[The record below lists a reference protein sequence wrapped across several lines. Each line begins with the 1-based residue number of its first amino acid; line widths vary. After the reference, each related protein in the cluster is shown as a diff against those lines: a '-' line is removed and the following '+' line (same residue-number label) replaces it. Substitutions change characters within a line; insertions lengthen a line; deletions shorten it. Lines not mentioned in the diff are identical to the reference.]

1 MFDLVIKNGLV
12 VDGSGAVPFVGD
24 VAIRG
29 GLIAAVVSSADGGI
43 GGDAGRVVDAAG
55 MIVTPGFVDLHTHYD
70 AQATWDPFVSPSGW
84 HGCTTVVMGNCGV
97 GFAPCRP
104 EDRAWLID
112 VMEGV
117 EDIPGSALTEG
128 IRWDWETFPEY
139 MDALERMPRAVDVAV
154 QVPHSA
160 VRCYVMGAEGAE
172 NSDATPEQIAAMKA
186 ITVEALRAGALGFS
200 TSRTPLHRSAAGN
213 LVAGTFAQLDEL
225 KAFGQALKEAGFGV
239 FEAALEHIKVPD
251 ELNWLRDIAQ
261 ESGQTV
267 IFNLSQTWEYPQ
279 MWRQV
284 LEQLDD
290 AAAHGIP
297 LYAQAAG
304 RAIGI
309 LMTWQGS
316 AHPFLVYPAFWAH
329 THGLSEQEKL
339 VKLQLPEVRAA
350 ILADKPVDA
359 GAFAN
364 FVATSFDKMY
374 LFDEHLDYEPDDS
387 QSVAAVAARLGKTP
401 QEVAYDALCG
411 VDGEGFLYFPLF
423 NYAERSLEPLF
434 VMHQHGRVR
443 MGLSDGGAHCGAICD
458 GGMPT
463 FMLTHWTRD
472 RKRGGKLPLELIVHR
487 QTQQTAETYGLLDR
501 GLLKVGYRADVNVI
515 DYENLALGAPKVVY
529 DLPAGGRRL
538 LQKVTGYKMTIC
550 RGEVILENDTPTAAR
565 PGTLVRGRAAA
576 PAGVL

>member
-1 MFDLVIKNGLV
+1 MYDIVIKNGTI
-12 VDGSGAVPFVGD
+12 VDGSGEASFVGD

-29 GLIAAVVSSADGGI
+29 GLISEVAASIDGP
-43 GGDAGRVVDAAG
+43 AKRVVDASG
-55 MIVTPGFVDLHTHYD
+55 MLVTPGFVDLHTHYD
-70 AQATWDPFVSPSGW
+70 AQATWDPFVTPSGH

-104 EDRAWLID
+104 QDRAWLID

-128 IRWDWETFPEY
+128 IQWDWETFPEY

-160 VRCYVMGAEGAE
+160 VRCYVMGAKGAE
-172 NSDATPEQIAAMKA
+172 NSDATPEEIAQMKA
-186 ITVEALRAGALGFS
+186 ITVEAMKAGALGFS
-200 TSRTPLHRSAAGN
+200 TSRTPLHRSASGV

-225 KAFGQALKEAGFGV
+225 KAFGDVLKEVGFGV
-239 FEAALEHIKVPD
+239 FEAALEHIKVPG
-251 ELNWLRDIAQ
+251 EISWLRDIA
-261 ESGQTV
+261 EDSGQTV

-279 MWRQV
+279 MWKQV
-284 LEQLDD
+284 LEQLED
-290 AAAHGIP
+290 AKANNIP
-297 LYAQAAG
+297 LYSQAAG

-316 AHPFLVYPAFWAH
+316 AHPFLVYPAFHAH
-329 THGLSEQEKL
+329 THGLSERQKIEKL
-339 VKLQLPEVRAA
+339 QRREVRAA

-359 GAFAN
+359 GEFAN

-374 LFDEHLDYEPDDS
+374 LFDEYLDYEPDDS
-387 QSVAAVAARLGKTP
+387 QSVAAVAKRLGKTP

-411 VDGEGFLYFPLF
+411 TDGEGFLYFPLF
-423 NYAERSLEPLF
+423 NYADRSLEPLF
-434 VMHQHGRVR
+434 YMHQHDRVR
-443 MGLSDGGAHCGAICD
+443 MGLADGGAHCGAICD

-472 RKRGGKLPLELIVHR
+472 RKRGGKLSVESIVHR
-487 QTQQTAETYGLLDR
+487 QTQQTAETYGMFDR
-501 GLLKVGYRADVNVI
+501 GLLKAGYRADVNVI
-515 DYENLALGAPKVVY
+515 DYENLTLGAPKVVY

-538 LQKVTGYKMTIC
+538 LQEVSGYKMTVC
-550 RGEVILENDTPTAAR
+550 RGEVILENDLPTAAR
-565 PGTLVRGRAAA
+565 PGTLVRGGRS
-576 PAGVL
+576 